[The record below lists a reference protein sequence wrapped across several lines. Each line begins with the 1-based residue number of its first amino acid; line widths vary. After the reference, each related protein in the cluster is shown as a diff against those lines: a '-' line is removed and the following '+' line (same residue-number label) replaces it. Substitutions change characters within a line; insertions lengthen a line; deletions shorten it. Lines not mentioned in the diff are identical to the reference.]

1 MNKSSII
8 IVFLIILILF
18 VVFIDS
24 NFTRLEIHDFKAP
37 SYKAGD
43 FTLCLIGS
51 VHGNEPVGTKALND
65 LLSSKVLDISNTSY
79 SIVILSDEENIFV
92 TVNKYSHK
100 EYLLTYDKFPIEE
113 NIKIDSVIDKIID
126 NILSSLS

>member
-1 MNKSSII
+1 M
-8 IVFLIILILF
+8 
-18 VVFIDS
+18 FIDS

-65 LLSSKVLDISNTSY
+65 LLSSKVL
-79 SIVILSDEENIFV
+79 
-92 TVNKYSHK
+92 
-100 EYLLTYDKFPIEE
+100 E
-113 NIKIDSVIDKIID
+113 NIKYGRVIVIP
-126 NILSSLS
+126 NPNHPRSRWP